1 MCAFLDFL
9 QKGSADSDLTKDLG
23 AAGSEAKEHKEWEV
37 EYTTISMKIQ
47 EEREDAQIEQ
57 LTESYR
63 ELGQSEASIV
73 SKLIS
78 KFHLSEEEAQRR
90 VQDYDLQPA

>member
-1 MCAFLDFL
+1 MTMF
-9 QKGSADSDLTKDLG
+9 
-23 AAGSEAKEHKEWEV
+23 
-37 EYTTISMKIQ
+37 MKIQ

-57 LTESYR
+57 LIESYR

-78 KFHLSEEEAQRR
+78 KFHLSKEEAQRR

>member
-1 MCAFLDFL
+1 MTMF
-9 QKGSADSDLTKDLG
+9 
-23 AAGSEAKEHKEWEV
+23 
-37 EYTTISMKIQ
+37 MKIQ
-47 EEREDAQIEQ
+47 EEREDAQVEQ
-57 LTESYR
+57 LIESYR

-90 VQDYDLQPA
+90 VQEYDLQLA